1 MCKPKN
7 MSIFPR
13 ENAPKSRL
21 LAFFVGFP
29 IPCAHQKKRKS
40 IPKPIPKLKENLS
53 LITIPN
59 TIPNSKTGIK
69 RGYKSFQQHPE
80 K

>member
-13 ENAPKSRL
+13 ENAQKRRL

-29 IPCAHQKKRKS
+29 IPCAH
-40 IPKPIPKLKENLS
+40 
-53 LITIPN
+53 
-59 TIPNSKTGIK
+59 
-69 RGYKSFQQHPE
+69 
-80 K
+80 